1 MRWNKLRWR
10 RPGSGLAVVALCCA
24 LAVSSAAPDEQ
35 LTVYTAQTSYSLP
48 VLGRGG
54 KLYIALADLLSP
66 LGASSPIT
74 KGKEWRFT
82 LNKTE
87 VRLTEGK
94 EKATIH
100 NQPVDLGGKVLLE
113 NEHVMVPMDA
123 ALPLLSR
130 LLNTTVDF
138 HQQARRV
145 FVGNTFTRF
154 TAEFNNGDQP
164 SLVLNFSQ
172 PVKANGDHEEK
183 RGFLTHSDK
192 TTLIFGKDPVVSD
205 LKTQQY
211 GDGAIQ
217 SLSFSEENGAAL
229 LTVTGNKPLQV
240 IRSEDGKTI
249 TLQPQ
254 APEVSAVPSPAP
266 PSVPS
271 AEGQKRPPEFFVMID
286 PSHGGNDKGATF
298 GGKLVEKDIT
308 LRLARELR
316 KELEERGIA
325 VRLLRESDID
335 LSLDRRAEITN
346 EQHAGIYVALHA
358 GRPGRGVRVYAP
370 LLTDP
375 QQPLAGRFL
384 LWESAQSVALNR
396 SQTAARAV
404 SDELRKKA
412 MTVANLGMPV
422 RPLNNIA
429 TPAIAVELAPDEDDP
444 QSLESQKRQN
454 NVATAIALG
463 IAEIRSQL
471 GGRP

>member
-1 MRWNKLRWR
+1 M
-10 RPGSGLAVVALCCA
+10 
-24 LAVSSAAPDEQ
+24 AVSSAAPDQQ

-48 VLGRGG
+48 VLDRGG
-54 KLYIALADLLSP
+54 KPYVSVTDLLSP
-66 LGASSPIT
+66 LGDSSPIT

-100 NQPVDLGGKVLLE
+100 SQPVDLGGKVLLE
-113 NEHVMVPMDA
+113 NGRVMVPMDA

-130 LLNTTVDF
+130 LLTTTVDF
-138 HQQARRV
+138 HQPARRL
-145 FVGNTFTRF
+145 FVGNASTRF
-154 TAEFNNGDQP
+154 TVDFKNGDQP

-183 RGFLTHSDK
+183 RGFHTDK

-205 LKTQQY
+205 VKTQQY

-240 IRSEDGKTI
+240 IRSDDGKTI

-254 APEVSAVPSPAP
+254 VPEALAAP
-266 PSVPS
+266 PAAQPS
-271 AEGQKRPPEFFVMID
+271 APAAEGQKRPPEFFVMID
-286 PSHGGNDKGATF
+286 PSHGGNDKGASF

-358 GRPGRGVRVYAP
+358 GRPGKGVRVYAP
-370 LLTDP
+370 LLTDA

-384 LWESAQSVALNR
+384 PWESAQSGALSR

-404 SDELRKKA
+404 SDELRKKGL
-412 MTVANLGMPV
+412 TVANLGMPL

-429 TPAIAVELAPDEDDP
+429 TPAIAVELAPDENDP
-444 QSLESQKRQN
+444 QSLESQRRQN

-463 IAEIRSQL
+463 IAEIRSQM